1 MSAACSASARR
12 GGVAAEGD
20 LSAALT
26 GEDGTR
32 DSLEP
37 ATLALSTDQLA
48 RDYPRHATSLF
59 NLVKNAEE
67 LMRGLKKGE

>member
-1 MSAACSASARR
+1 MLFRS
-12 GGVAAEGD
+12 
-20 LSAALT
+20 
-26 GEDGTR
+26 EDGTR

-67 LMRGLKKGE
+67 AMRGLKKAE